1 MIKAFGT
8 AVLNEQKEIDFSLLA
23 VEAFDTPERQRQLNE
38 IVHPEVILKAKR
50 EMAAARREGIT
61 LFVVDVPLLFEA
73 GLEQHLDYTLAIVA
87 DEELRIKRAMARGT
101 LTAEDI
107 RRRTQLQLP
116 DDAAERTEL
125 FPVGPRPFVVDV
137 TKDTPGLQ
145 WIAAVASQSEFNPF
159 ELRDELQEVINPL
172 PDQASLTKLADR
184 LQEALAEH
192 PNISFRTHRFEVPA
206 DVP

>member
-8 AVLNEQKEIDFSLLA
+8 AVLNEQKEIDFCLLA
-23 VEAFDTPERQRQLNE
+23 VEAFVTPERQRQINE

-50 EMAAARREGIT
+50 EMAAAEREGIT

-107 RRRTQLQLP
+107 RRRTQLQLS
-116 DDAAERTEL
+116 DDERAARAD
-125 FPVGPRPFVVDV
+125 FVIDNS
-137 TKDTPGLQ
+137 GSL
-145 WIAAVASQSEFNPF
+145 A
-159 ELRDELQEVINPL
+159 ELQEQLQVL
-172 PDQASLTKLADR
+172 YDKLTGNVR
-184 LQEALAEH
+184 
-192 PNISFRTHRFEVPA
+192 S
-206 DVP
+206 